1 MRPPVARAATRTTVA
16 YRSSSSTRS
25 GAGAASE
32 EQVHP
37 ALVPERERPAGARDY
52 AALAIVDLD
61 LTGSAPIKPT
71 LPAADI
77 LPDAGTPGAER
88 I

>member
-1 MRPPVARAATRTTVA
+1 MVQAHQARGRFIRRRFRNVN
-16 YRSSSSTRS
+16 SQ
-25 GAGAASE
+25 G
-32 EQVHP
+32 
-37 ALVPERERPAGARDY
+37 RDY

-77 LPDAGTPGAER
+77 LPDAGTPGR
-88 I
+88 